1 MARKQLLPRRPRLTA
16 PPQPTPEQIAQI
28 EEGLRQLEAMG
39 LIERDREA
47 EAKDGKLHIRLPLH
61 KP

>member
-1 MARKQLLPRRPRLTA
+1 MTRKVLLPRRRLT

-28 EEGLRQLEAMG
+28 EEALRQLEAVG

-47 EAKDGKLHIRLPLH
+47 QAKDGRVHIRLTRPRR
-61 KP
+61 